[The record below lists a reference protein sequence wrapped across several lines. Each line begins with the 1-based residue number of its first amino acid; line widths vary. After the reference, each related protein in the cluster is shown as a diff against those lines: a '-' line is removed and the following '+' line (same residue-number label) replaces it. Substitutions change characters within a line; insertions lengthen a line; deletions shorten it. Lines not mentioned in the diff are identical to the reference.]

1 MLKDTTINKEEVK
14 KFSALAEEWWDESG
28 KFKPL
33 HDINPVRI
41 KFIKEN
47 ILKHFK
53 INALN
58 EQPLDNFK
66 LLDIGCGGGLLSVP
80 MARLGTCVIGID
92 PSDKNIK
99 IAKQYVKENKLKVN
113 FKCSSVQGLI
123 KNKHEK
129 FDIILN
135 MEVVEHVD
143 NVENFLSES
152 SKLLKKNGVMFI
164 STINKTI
171 KSLIQAKFIAEYV
184 LKLLPIGT
192 HEWKKFIKPEE
203 LIHVMNKNQLELLD
217 ITGMSYDMS
226 NKNWYLSDNV
236 DVNYIVCFRKIK

>member
-41 KFIKEN
+41 KFIKDN
-47 ILKHFK
+47 IIRHFK
-53 INALN
+53 ISAINKK
-58 EQPLDNFK
+58 PLENLK

-80 MARLGTCVIGID
+80 MTRLGACVMGID
-92 PSDKNIK
+92 PSEKNIK
-99 IAKQYVKENKLKVN
+99 IAKQYVKENGIKVD
-113 FKCSSVQGLI
+113 FKCASIQESI

-143 NVENFLSES
+143 NVEYFLLES
-152 SKLLKKNGVMFI
+152 SKLLKRGGIVFI
-164 STINKTI
+164 STMNKTI
-171 KSLIQAKFIAEYV
+171 KSLVQAKFIAEYV
-184 LKLLPIGT
+184 LRWLPIGT
-192 HEWKKFIKPEE
+192 HEWSKFIRPEE
-203 LIHVMNKNQLELLD
+203 LIDIMNKNQLEVVD
-217 ITGMSYDMS
+217 IAGMKYDMI
-226 NKNWYLSDNV
+226 NKNWYLSNDV
-236 DVNYIVCFRKIK
+236 DVNYIVCFKNAK